1 MKERERERGIRTR
14 GEARWWK
21 REARE
26 ENNGGPCLGI
36 EIFGSETEVDGELDG
51 SRSMISPFPVPPPA
65 SAGATRVAHG
75 CVVARGA
82 ARRLAPRVRAPPH
95 LHIITI
101 SIWRHVN
108 TGVVALAV

>member
-1 MKERERERGIRTR
+1 MANG
-14 GEARWWK
+14 WK

-51 SRSMISPFPVPPPA
+51 SRSMISPFPVAPPA
-65 SAGATRVAHG
+65 SAGAGATRVAHG

-82 ARRLAPRVRAPPH
+82 ARLAPRVRAPPH

>member
-1 MKERERERGIRTR
+1 MANG
-14 GEARWWK
+14 WK

-65 SAGATRVAHG
+65 SATRVAHG
-75 CVVARGA
+75 CVVA